1 MVSDGAMAV
10 AVESVDDD
18 ILQKLKWLMLARAFF
33 TALLLAST
41 FYCTLSRGRAFLSSS
56 FHVLYG
62 LIVVIFILTFVY
74 AAAFR
79 RVRRKALFTY
89 FQLVVDTFIV
99 TMIIYLTGGSI
110 SFFSFLYLV
119 VIIYAAMILFMRGGM
134 VMAASSSIQYAILL
148 WLEAN
153 GYLIPASGYGG
164 DGIAMAYTGGRMLF
178 KIALTTAGCFAVA
191 FLSGLLTEQNR
202 KTRKELQA
210 MESHI
215 KRVEKMA
222 FMGEMAAGLAHEI
235 KNPLASLS
243 GSIQLLREELRYDPD
258 QQRLMDIVLRE
269 TDRLSNLVNSFLFFA
284 RPPAGKLEV
293 FNLSDALNEVASLFR
308 QDSCYNERIE
318 LRTDITP
325 FLWVRMDPTHLRQV
339 IWNLLMN
346 AAEAIEESG
355 MITLAAVP
363 VKGEKIKVIIT
374 DTGCGISPEALP
386 LIFDPFY
393 TTKPEG
399 TGLGL
404 SIVHRILETYGS
416 RLDVETT
423 PGKGTSLSF
432 MLIHAEAPPAS
443 SQQSG
448 S

>member
-1 MVSDGAMAV
+1 MVSDGTMAV
-10 AVESVDDD
+10 ALESPEDE
-18 ILQKLKWLMLARAFF
+18 ILQRLKWLMLARVFF
-33 TALLLAST
+33 TAVLLGST
-41 FYCTLSRGRAFLSSS
+41 FYSAVSRKSTSPPPSLNI
-56 FHVLYG
+56 LYG
-62 LIVVIFILTFVY
+62 LILVVFILTFIY

-79 RVRRKALFTY
+79 RVRSKALFTY

-119 VIIYAAMILFMRGGM
+119 VIIYAAMILFMRGGL
-134 VMAASSSIQYAILL
+134 VVAASSSLQYAVLL
-148 WLEAN
+148 LLEAN
-153 GYLIPASGYGG
+153 GYLIPSGGYA
-164 DGIAMAYTGGRMLF
+164 DLAYNYSGGRILF
-178 KIALTTAGCFAVA
+178 KMAITTAGCFAVA
-191 FLSGLLTEQNR
+191 VLSGLLTEQNR

-210 MESHI
+210 MEDHI

-293 FNLSDALNEVASLFR
+293 FNLSDAIDEIGSLFR
-308 QDSCYNERIE
+308 QDCGYNERIS
-318 LRTDITP
+318 LRTDISP
-325 FLWVRMDPTHLRQV
+325 SLWVRMDPTHLRQV

-346 AAEAIEESG
+346 SAEAIEDSG
-355 MITLAAVP
+355 TITLRAVAL
-363 VKGEKIKVIIT
+363 KGEKVEVKIS
-374 DTGCGISPEALP
+374 DNGCGISQEALP

-432 MLIHAEAPPAS
+432 VLPRAEAPPAS
-443 SQQSG
+443 
-448 S
+448 

>member
-1 MVSDGAMAV
+1 MAV
-10 AVESVDDD
+10 SLESVDDD
-18 ILQKLKWLMLARAFF
+18 ILHKLKWLMLARVFF
-33 TALLLAST
+33 TVLLLGST
-41 FYCTLSRGRAFLSSS
+41 FYCVLSQRSASLPSS
-56 FHVLYG
+56 FNILYG
-62 LIVVIFILTFVY
+62 LIVGVFILTFIY

-89 FQLVVDTFIV
+89 FQLMVDTFIV

-119 VIIYAAMILFMRGGM
+119 VIIYAAMILFMRGGLA
-134 VMAASSSIQYAILL
+134 MAASSSIQYAALL
-148 WLEAN
+148 LLEAN
-153 GYLIPASGYGG
+153 GYLIPASGYG
-164 DGIAMAYTGGRMLF
+164 DMAMAYAGGRILF
-178 KIALTTAGCFAVA
+178 KIAITTAGCFAVA
-191 FLSGLLTEQNR
+191 VLSGLLTEQNR
-202 KTRKELQA
+202 KTRKELHA
-210 MESHI
+210 MEAHI

-293 FNLSDALNEVASLFR
+293 FNLSDALNEIASLFR
-308 QDSCYNERIE
+308 QDSCHNERIE
-318 LRTDITP
+318 LRTDIAP
-325 FLWVRMDPTHLRQV
+325 FLWVQMDPTHLRQV
-339 IWNLLMN
+339 VWNLLMN

-355 MITLAAVP
+355 TITLSAIP
-363 VKGEKIKVIIT
+363 VKGEKIEVMIT
-374 DTGCGISPEALP
+374 DTGCGISQEALP

-432 MLIHAEAPPAS
+432 IMPQAQVPPAA
-443 SQQSG
+443 
-448 S
+448 